1 MSAGADIMCR
11 LMKLIFCLFDNN
23 SWMLSFNNNF
33 KLWTAWVS
41 FTPLLFVCCSSTK
54 TAHFT
59 QIIQR
64 NKTCLY
70 SDKELGFEDQE
81 GLNSPREQE
90 KTLRPGLMRSTS
102 REISRIPLQVAK
114 IGGKSKWPCLQE
126 AMKNGN
132 AQNYFNALRRLDFRN
147 LVRSMSRLMVEHLE

>member
-11 LMKLIFCLFDNN
+11 LDIIINYLFDNN
-23 SWMLSFNNNF
+23 SWMLLFKTIF
-33 KLWTAWVS
+33 KLWTALIS
-41 FTPLLFVCCSSTK
+41 FTSPLFVYCSSTK

-59 QIIQR
+59 QTIQR

-90 KTLRPGLMRSTS
+90 KTLRPGLIRSTS
-102 REISRIPLQVAK
+102 REISRIPLQVAR

-147 LVRSMSRLMVEHLE
+147 LVRSMSRWMVENLE